1 MRRLPLV
8 AAALIVAAVGVHGV
22 SAATTPKSVVRAWSK
37 ALNANDNAA
46 AAKLFALN
54 ARVIQP
60 GVDVAL
66 TSRALALAFNESL
79 PCAGK
84 IVRITVK
91 GNRATA
97 TFVLGERPKH
107 RCDAPGA
114 KAAAVFTVQRG
125 KIVRWQ
131 QVPVPAAPSGPT
143 A

>member
-8 AAALIVAAVGVHGV
+8 AAALIVAAVGVQAA

-37 ALNANDNAA
+37 ALNSNDNAA

-60 GVDVAL
+60 GVNVPL
-66 TSRALALAFNESL
+66 TSRALAVAFNESL

-84 IVRITVK
+84 ILRITVN

-107 RCDAPGA
+107 RCDAPGM
-114 KAAAVFTVQRG
+114 KAAAVFTVRRG
-125 KIVRWQ
+125 KIVRWE
-131 QVPVPAAPSGPT
+131 QVPVPTAPSGPT